1 MTTQVTATVVG
12 GMLQPDEML
21 PLPDQTRVHLTIEP
35 LEGQPPAAATAAWEA
50 IKSRLRERPLHFGGH
65 RYSREELH
73 ERR

>member
-12 GMLQPDEML
+12 GMLQPDETL

-35 LEGQPPAAATAAWEA
+35 IESRPSTAGSAAWES
-50 IKSRLRERPLHFGGH
+50 IKARLQERPLHFGGH
-65 RYSREELH
+65 RYTREELH